1 MKKSKEVQ
9 TIKEHVVGEITED
22 KEEEKTA
29 AGMIIPDSVKEKR
42 KVAKVVAISSIE
54 NSAVTVGDSVL
65 YKEFSGTEAEMEGKK
80 FLLIPYADIL
90 AKIVETESI

>member
-1 MKKSKEVQ
+1 MKELQ
-9 TIKEHVVGEITED
+9 PLNEHVLLDITED
-22 KEEEKTA
+22 KEEQKTA
-29 AGMIIPDSVKEKR
+29 SGIIIPDSVKEKK

-54 NSAVTVGDSVL
+54 NSAVTVGDNVL
-65 YKEFSGTEAEMEGKK
+65 YKEFSGTEAEIEGKT